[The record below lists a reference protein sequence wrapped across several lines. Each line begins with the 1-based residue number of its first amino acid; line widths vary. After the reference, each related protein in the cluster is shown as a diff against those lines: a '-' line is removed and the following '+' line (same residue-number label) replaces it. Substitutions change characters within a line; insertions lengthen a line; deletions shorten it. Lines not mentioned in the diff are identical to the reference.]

1 MEKFMTNGYE
11 NRAYHL
17 GVVDEGVARAG
28 VGGQLAGARKLQAL
42 DDRLQKKQNRKH
54 KNQSGND

>member
-1 MEKFMTNGYE
+1 MTNGYE
-11 NRAYHL
+11 NRECHL

-42 DDRLQKKQNRKH
+42 DDRLEKKQNITH

>member
-1 MEKFMTNGYE
+1 MTNGYE